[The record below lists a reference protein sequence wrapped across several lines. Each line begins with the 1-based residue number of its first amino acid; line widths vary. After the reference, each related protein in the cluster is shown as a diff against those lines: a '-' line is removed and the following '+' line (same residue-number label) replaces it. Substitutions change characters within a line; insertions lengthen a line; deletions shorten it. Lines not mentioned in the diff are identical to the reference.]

1 MASRTSGLVA
11 RIQTLNALVYDLIG
25 RHVGRLPNLLDER
38 EVRRRL
44 EPHLPKLA
52 HRLNTDP
59 MAPYLEGLSVIR
71 LGLRDPDEVELA
83 ADAPGLPAAV
93 EPYRSGLRR
102 DGVLHFDEHH
112 VHPIQLLLPD
122 GRHRPRGT
130 ARPPHIPPTQFQSI
144 PKQQ

>member
-1 MASRTSGLVA
+1 MKCFFFSSRIRHT
-11 RIQTLNALVYDLIG
+11 ICALVTGVQPCASDL
-25 RHVGRLPNLLDER
+25 RPNLLDER

-71 LGLRDPDEVELA
+71 LGLRDPDEVELE
-83 ADAPGLPAAV
+83 ADAPGLAYAA

-102 DGVLHFDEHH
+102 DGVLDFDDQI
-112 VHPIQLLLPD
+112 VHAIALLLSD
-122 GRHRPRGT
+122 GAFPRPAQARHPHL
-130 ARPPHIPPTQFQSI
+130 PPPPFQHHT
-144 PKQQ
+144 P